1 MAKGITVRELAD
13 VYFTV
18 HCTHPVTQKSGRTSG
33 RCCVWLEAG
42 RPGGSNPSTSASF

>member
-18 HCTHPVTQKSGRTSG
+18 HCTHPVTQKSGRYHLLS
-33 RCCVWLEAG
+33 LIHI
-42 RPGGSNPSTSASF
+42 